1 MPSPGAGRPAARRA
15 ADPGIITK
23 TMTSSKFG
31 RRNRPQQ
38 PPPVCHKTP
47 EGWRPGP
54 APPPPDNTLNAD
66 LDWHGLCSD
75 DVWRD
80 FHTTIDFLQPYP
92 SPDGTYSYDATI
104 DDIRLRAY
112 VNPEELGPGKLYWL
126 WTQETWYAVG
136 YGAFT
141 YSPPA
146 PFDTEIVAAYETNPA
161 EQTSTFRLYTSYAE
175 P

>member
-1 MPSPGAGRPAARRA
+1 
-15 ADPGIITK
+15 
-23 TMTSSKFG
+23 
-31 RRNRPQQ
+31 
-38 PPPVCHKTP
+38 VCHKTP

-54 APPPPDNTLNAD
+54 PPPPPPNQLNVD
-66 LDWHGLCSD
+66 LSWNGICSD
-75 DVWRD
+75 EVHR
-80 FHTTIDFLQPYP
+80 TLAATAQFLQPYP
-92 SPDGTYSYDATI
+92 SPDHQYTYDETI
-104 DDIRLRAY
+104 EGIRIRAY

-126 WTQETWYAVG
+126 WSQETWYAVG